1 MRFRGS
7 IGAKIFGAFIAM
19 SVVTGA
25 LGLFG
30 FYVLSTAGGFVA
42 DTYDGPLMAINF
54 ARSASL
60 DFTQMDKEL
69 LRRNLVPESER
80 DTIDRS
86 IDRLATNFFE
96 DLAVAEE
103 RSMSDDE
110 RTVIAELRQLAQM
123 WNTLRAKAD
132 ADDAARE
139 LDVLAE
145 RVIDRFD
152 HLIEITVDNSFVA
165 RRKALSA
172 VADFR
177 TTSVVAIVLA
187 LLLSAAVTLLLAR
200 RIVQPLAAAAS
211 VADRIAG
218 GELEIPIPAGG
229 PDETGTLLR
238 SMAVMQDNIRA
249 TMDQEKA
256 QRRSAQNRLI
266 GALES
271 SHEAMVLVGADGRA
285 VIANS
290 QLTAFFPP
298 LARRLDSDDNFAS
311 IFREVGEK
319 LITRIVTPGER
330 VAAHPPD
337 WSDLLAAGGEFR
349 LSDGRWL
356 RASRSSTQDGG
367 YFLVLSDI
375 TDIKEREQ
383 RLREAKVLA
392 EAASE
397 AKSKFLANMS
407 HELRTPL
414 NAIIGFAEILSSQ
427 AFGALGNPRYFEY
440 ASDILRS
447 GRHLLDI
454 ISSVLDVAKSEAGR
468 LQINIRPTELA
479 AVFDDCVAM
488 MRDQCAAAQLR
499 LVVKPPAPGTL
510 VQADAP
516 KLRQIILNLLSN
528 AVKFTEP
535 GGTIWLESGE
545 SADTIDIRIADSGIG
560 MAPEHVAI
568 ALTPFSQIDNRLARR
583 YEGAGLGLPLTKA
596 LVELHGGTLAIVSQL
611 GQGTEVRFSLRRQA
625 GDADAARPTL
635 VSGAQ
640 HPG

>member
-1 MRFRGS
+1 
-7 IGAKIFGAFIAM
+7 M
-19 SVVTGA
+19 SLVTGA

-69 LRRNLVPESER
+69 LRRNLVPAAER
-80 DTIDRS
+80 DAIDGS
-86 IDRLATNFFE
+86 IDRLATTFFE

-103 RSMSDDE
+103 RSMSGDE
-110 RTVIAELRQLAQM
+110 RTVIAEIRQLVQM
-123 WNTLRAKAD
+123 WNTLRTKAD

-152 HLIEITVDNSFVA
+152 HLIELTVDQSFVQ
-165 RRKALSA
+165 RRQTLSA
-172 VADFR
+172 VAAFR
-177 TTSVVAIVLA
+177 TTSIVAIVLA
-187 LLLSAAVTLLLAR
+187 LLLSAGVTLLLAR
-200 RIVQPLAAAAS
+200 RIVRPLAAAAA
-211 VADRIAG
+211 VADRIAR
-218 GELEIPIPAGG
+218 GELETVIPEGG
-229 PDETGTLLR
+229 ADETGALLR

-266 GALES
+266 AALES
-271 SHEAMVLVGADGRA
+271 SHEAMVLVGPDGRA

-298 LARRLDSDDNFAS
+298 LARQLDSDDNFAT
-311 IFREVGEK
+311 IFRELGEE
-319 LITRIVTPGER
+319 LITRIVIPGER
-330 VAAHPPD
+330 AAPHPPD

-383 RLREAKVLA
+383 RLREAKSQA

-414 NAIIGFAEILSSQ
+414 NAIIGFAEILSGQ
-427 AFGALGNPRYFEY
+427 AFGALGNPRYLEY
-440 ASDILRS
+440 SADILRS
-447 GRHLLDI
+447 GRHLLDVI
-454 ISSVLDVAKSEAGR
+454 TSVLDVAKSEAGR
-468 LQINIRPTELA
+468 LQIDARPTELA
-479 AVFDDCVAM
+479 SVFDDCTAM
-488 MRDQCAAAQLR
+488 IRDQCGAAELR
-499 LVVKPPAPGTL
+499 LIVKSPPAGVT
-510 VQADAP
+510 VRADAP

-535 GGTIWLESGE
+535 GGTVWLEAGD
-545 SADTIDIRIADSGIG
+545 AGDAIKVRIADSGIG
-560 MAPEHVAI
+560 MSPEHVAI
-568 ALTPFSQIDNRLARR
+568 ALTPFSQVDNRLARR

-596 LVELHGGTLAIVSQL
+596 LVELHGGTLNIVSRL
-611 GQGTEVRFSLRRQA
+611 GEGTEVTFLLSRATAGAGSSRPADTDASQA
-625 GDADAARPTL
+625 GAHQ
-635 VSGAQ
+635 SG
-640 HPG
+640 